1 MDVVVT
7 TPSGIG
13 SIVADLVTA
22 LSPSTL
28 GVATGATPQPVY
40 AELVRRRSITSDTR
54 LFLLDDYVGL
64 PVADDHRYRATIERQ
79 LTGPL
84 GIPATNLLG
93 PDVDDVDLDGAA
105 QEYEQVIRSIGGVD
119 LQICG
124 LGRNGHLGFNEPG
137 SSFDSTTRVVE
148 LSAATRADNARFF
161 SGVDSVPHRAITQ
174 GLATILL
181 ASCIVLVVIGE
192 SKASA
197 LAACLDGRPTIW
209 FPASILQHHPQ
220 VVIVADRAAL
230 SMSTFLRDYQGITT

>member
-1 MDVVVT
+1 MDVVVAT
-7 TPSGIG
+7 AAAIG
-13 SIVADLVTA
+13 SIVADLVTD

-28 GVATGATPQPVY
+28 GVATGASPQPVY

-64 PVADDHRYRATIERQ
+64 PVSDDHRYRATIERQ
-79 LTGPL
+79 LAGPL

-93 PDVDDVDLDGAA
+93 PDVDNADLDAAA
-105 QEYEQVIRSIGGVD
+105 QDYEQVIRAIGGVD

-148 LSAATRADNARFF
+148 LSAETRADNARFF
-161 SGVDSVPHRAITQ
+161 SGVDLVPRRAITQ

-181 ASCIVLVVIGE
+181 ASCIVLVVVGE

-197 LAACLDGRPTIW
+197 LAACLDGRPTTMV
-209 FPASILQHHPQ
+209 PASILQLHSR
-220 VVIVADRAAL
+220 VVVVADRAAL
-230 SMSTFLRDYQGITT
+230 SMSTYLRDHQGIST

>member
-1 MDVVVT
+1 MDVVVAT
-7 TPSGIG
+7 AAAIG
-13 SIVADLVTA
+13 STIADLVTD

-28 GVATGATPQPVY
+28 GVATGASPQPVY

-64 PVADDHRYRATIERQ
+64 PVSDDHRYRATIERQ
-79 LTGPL
+79 LAGPL

-93 PDVDDVDLDGAA
+93 PDVDNADLDAAA
-105 QEYEQVIRSIGGVD
+105 QDYEQVIRAIGGVD

-148 LSAATRADNARFF
+148 LSAETRADNARFF
-161 SGVDSVPHRAITQ
+161 SGVDLVPRRAITQ

-181 ASCIVLVVIGE
+181 ASCIVLVVVGE

-197 LAACLDGRPTIW
+197 LAAFLYGRPTTMV
-209 FPASILQHHPQ
+209 PASILQLHSR
-220 VVIVADRAAL
+220 VVVVADRAAL
-230 SMSTFLRDYQGITT
+230 SMSTYLRDHQGIST

>member
-7 TPSGIG
+7 TAAGVG
-13 SIVADLVTA
+13 SIVADLVTD

-28 GVATGATPQPVY
+28 GVSTGASPQPVY

-64 PVADDHRYRATIERQ
+64 PVADDHRYRSTIERQ
-79 LTGPL
+79 LAGPL
-84 GIPATNLLG
+84 GILATNLFG
-93 PDVDDVDLDGAA
+93 PDVDGADLDDAA
-105 QEYEQVIRSIGGVD
+105 QEYEHVIRSIGGID

-148 LSAATRADNARFF
+148 LSAVTRADNARFF
-161 SGVDSVPHRAITQ
+161 SGVDVVPHRAITQ

-197 LAACLDGRPTIW
+197 LAACLDGRPTTKV
-209 FPASILQHHPQ
+209 PASILQRHPQ

-230 SMSTFLRDYQGITT
+230 SMSTYRRDHQGITT

>member
-1 MDVVVT
+1 MDVVVAT
-7 TPSGIG
+7 AAAIG
-13 SIVADLVTA
+13 STIADLVTD

-28 GVATGATPQPVY
+28 GVATGASPQPVY

-64 PVADDHRYRATIERQ
+64 PVSDDHRYRATIERQ
-79 LTGPL
+79 LAGPL

-93 PDVDDVDLDGAA
+93 PDVDNADLDAAA
-105 QEYEQVIRSIGGVD
+105 QDYEQVIRAIGGVD

-148 LSAATRADNARFF
+148 LSAETRADNARFF
-161 SGVDSVPHRAITQ
+161 SGVDLVPRRTITQ

-181 ASCIVLVVIGE
+181 ASCIVLVVVGE

-197 LAACLDGRPTIW
+197 LAACLDGRPTTMV
-209 FPASILQHHPQ
+209 PASILQLHSR
-220 VVIVADRAAL
+220 VVVVADRAAL
-230 SMSTFLRDYQGITT
+230 SMSTYLRDHQGIST

>member
-1 MDVVVT
+1 MDVVVAT
-7 TPSGIG
+7 AAAIG
-13 SIVADLVTA
+13 SIIADLVTD

-28 GVATGATPQPVY
+28 GVATGASPQPVY

-64 PVADDHRYRATIERQ
+64 PVSDDHRYRATIERQ
-79 LTGPL
+79 LAGPL

-93 PDVDDVDLDGAA
+93 PDVDDVDLDAAA
-105 QEYEQVIRSIGGVD
+105 QEYEHVIRSIGGVD

-161 SGVDSVPHRAITQ
+161 SGVDLVPHRAITQ

-181 ASCIVLVVIGE
+181 ASCIVLVVVGE

-197 LAACLDGRPTIW
+197 LAACLGGRPSTRC
-209 FPASILQHHPQ
+209 PASILQGHPQ

-230 SMSTFLRDYQGITT
+230 SMSTYRRDHQGITT

>member
-1 MDVVVT
+1 MDVVVAT
-7 TPSGIG
+7 VAAIG
-13 SIVADLVTA
+13 SIVADLVTD

-28 GVATGATPQPVY
+28 GVATGSSPQPVY

-64 PVADDHRYRATIERQ
+64 PVGDDHRYRSTIERQ
-79 LTGPL
+79 LAEPL
-84 GIPATNLLG
+84 GIPASNLFG
-93 PDVDDVDLDGAA
+93 PDVDDTDLDGAA
-105 QEYEQVIRSIGGVD
+105 QEYEQVICSIGGVD

-124 LGRNGHLGFNEPG
+124 LGQSGHLAFNEPG

-161 SGVDSVPHRAITQ
+161 SGVDLVPHRAITQ
-174 GLATILL
+174 GLATILS

-197 LAACLDGRPTIW
+197 LAACLDGPPTPR
-209 FPASILQHHPQ
+209 FPASILQRHPQ

-230 SMSTFLRDYQGITT
+230 SMSTYRRDHQGIST

>member
-1 MDVVVT
+1 MDVVVAT
-7 TPSGIG
+7 VAAIG
-13 SIVADLVTA
+13 SIVADLVTD

-28 GVATGATPQPVY
+28 GVATGSSPQPVY

-64 PVADDHRYRATIERQ
+64 PVSDDHRYRATIERQ
-79 LTGPL
+79 LAGPL

-93 PDVDDVDLDGAA
+93 PDVDNADLDAAA
-105 QEYEQVIRSIGGVD
+105 QDYEQVIRAIGGVD

-148 LSAATRADNARFF
+148 LSAETRADNARFF
-161 SGVDSVPHRAITQ
+161 SGVDLVPRRAITQ

-181 ASCIVLVVIGE
+181 ASCIVLVVVGE

-197 LAACLDGRPTIW
+197 LAACLDGRPTTMV
-209 FPASILQHHPQ
+209 PASILQLHSR
-220 VVIVADRAAL
+220 VVVVADRAAL
-230 SMSTFLRDYQGITT
+230 SMSTYLRDHQGIST

>member
-1 MDVVVT
+1 MDVVVAT
-7 TPSGIG
+7 AAAIG
-13 SIVADLVTA
+13 STIADLVTD

-28 GVATGATPQPVY
+28 GVATGASPQPVY

-64 PVADDHRYRATIERQ
+64 PVSDDHRYRATIERQ
-79 LTGPL
+79 LAGPL

-93 PDVDDVDLDGAA
+93 PDVDNADLDAAA
-105 QEYEQVIRSIGGVD
+105 QDYEQVIRAIGGVD

-148 LSAATRADNARFF
+148 LSAETRADNARFF
-161 SGVDSVPHRAITQ
+161 SGVDLVPRRAITQ

-181 ASCIVLVVIGE
+181 ASCIVLVVVGE

-197 LAACLDGRPTIW
+197 LAACLDGRPTTMV
-209 FPASILQHHPQ
+209 PASILQLHSR
-220 VVIVADRAAL
+220 VVVVADRAAL
-230 SMSTFLRDYQGITT
+230 SMSTYLRDHQGIST